1 MRSQREVRGVARKC
15 RINMRSRF
23 CATRRAY
30 LSSLSLVLSL
40 FLSSEQ
46 AFCINSLWE
55 KKRAVDITCTLSGN
69 VRGWDGEREEEGE
82 GEGMSAGVACI
93 HGYSSRRRRRR
104 RARPSQTR
112 TQKGDGIGGREGR
125 RRQRDRDGEK
135 RAVGSGFCDCFGFD
149 LGSIYR
155 VYAYVPQPSDATL
168 SLERNQPCEHT

>member
-1 MRSQREVRGVARKC
+1 MHALLPRRYYSASPEVSSREVRSQREVRGVARKC

-69 VRGWDGEREEEGE
+69 VRGWDGEREEEGRG

-104 RARPSQTR
+104 CSPFSDARRKATGS
-112 TQKGDGIGGREGR
+112 GGARGKKTAERQR
-125 RRQRDRDGEK
+125 RREE
-135 RAVGSGFCDCFGFD
+135 SGWKWV
-149 LGSIYR
+149 L
-155 VYAYVPQPSDATL
+155 
-168 SLERNQPCEHT
+168 

>member
-1 MRSQREVRGVARKC
+1 MHALLPAAITPHPLKVSSREVRSQREVRGVARKC

-69 VRGWDGEREEEGE
+69 VRGWDGEREEEE
-82 GEGMSAGVACI
+82 GRERVCRQGLHVYTVTAAAVADAG
-93 HGYSSRRRRRR
+93 
-104 RARPSQTR
+104 ARPSQTR
-112 TQKGDGIGGREGR
+112 TQKGDGIGGARGKKTAERQR
-125 RRQRDRDGEK
+125 RREE
-135 RAVGSGFCDCFGFD
+135 SGWKWV
-149 LGSIYR
+149 L
-155 VYAYVPQPSDATL
+155 
-168 SLERNQPCEHT
+168 